1 MKFTSYFLKH
11 PVMAIILNCM
21 ILLLGILC
29 FHSLPLREYPNIS
42 FPVITIST
50 NYPNASPELVE
61 SVVTNPLEEQ
71 LAGVEGLESI
81 ISRSNT
87 GNSYITLR
95 FRPGMPMEKAL
106 NATHEA
112 ARLAQAQ
119 LPAAVKA
126 PVIERQ
132 KQSDGLPFI
141 GIALESSSLN
151 FGELT
156 HYANLNLKNVFRSLK
171 GVSSVEVWGQPFTYT
186 IKFDQKKLHAF
197 GINVDEVA
205 HAIANNRLSLPAG
218 NYQNK
223 IPTTLDFELKTPED
237 YENLV
242 IKTQNHH
249 PIFLKS
255 LAQVQLTTDNNQFRV
270 KVNGHSGLVLA
281 INRSNDANPIEVS
294 QSIRKEL
301 QALEKNLPD
310 DLKINII
317 IDQSEFIQ
325 ASLKNIQSTILESIF
340 LVLAIIFLFLR
351 NVRATIIPLIAI
363 PISLCGSLLFLKIAG
378 FSINQMTLLAMV
390 LAVGLVVDDAIIV
403 LENIWR
409 HIEEG
414 FSSINAASQGAKQIG
429 FAIIAMTLTLTSV
442 YAPIGFIE
450 GMLGQLFIEFA
461 VALAGS
467 VFISGVVALTLSP
480 LMCATFLHKNTKQ
493 LWPIIDRALN
503 HLSQYYYT
511 LLNLIIYRKKTILF
525 ILLLSLSSSLL
536 FYKIMP
542 GETAPKEDRG
552 LIGVYTPPISGDNL
566 DAMERNT
573 KRVQQSIGKIPE
585 AQNTL
590 TFLGDWGS
598 SIVIPLKS
606 HQQRD
611 RSAEQ
616 IIHTLK
622 PKVDKLPSID
632 AHVWSW
638 DSGLPGI
645 DDARNNSELELV
657 ISTTENFRQLFEAT
671 EHFKKVLDQNKEF
684 ASTRYD
690 LRLDAMGYSINIDK
704 NALAQLDLT
713 PTQVAKTIE
722 VFFSGDKSLSFQK
735 DGISYNLSLEGS
747 SKPWTLD
754 ELYLTTPS
762 GKRISLGS
770 IAQMKRRAQP
780 SALEH
785 VNQMRST
792 TLYAQ
797 LPEKQSFKKGMDKL
811 LKSAKENFPS
821 HYKLSWSGAAK
832 AYNESSQTMILLFAL
847 SLLFIYAIL
856 AAQFENFIYPFI
868 ILFTVPLACFGAL
881 LFACILGQSLNIYT
895 EIGLVTLIGLIS
907 KHGILIV
914 EFANQLQKEGFALA
928 DAIKKSCALRLR
940 PILMT
945 TGAMVF
951 GAIPLVLSHDAGS
964 EARHAIGIVLIGGL
978 CIGTL
983 FTLFVLPTIYFMI
996 SQGIAKLAPQHE
1008 EINKIDKKVVS

>member
-11 PVMAIILNCM
+11 PVIAIILNCM

-42 FPVITIST
+42 FPIITIST
-50 NYPNASPELVE
+50 HYPNASPELVE

-81 ISRSNT
+81 TSRSNA

-106 NATHEA
+106 NATQEA

-186 IKFDQKKLHAF
+186 IKFDQRKLHAF

-281 INRSNDANPIEVS
+281 INRSNDANPIDVS
-294 QSIRKEL
+294 RSVRKEL
-301 QALEKNLPD
+301 RALEKSLPE
-310 DLKINII
+310 DLKVNII

-325 ASLKNIQSTILESIF
+325 ASLKNIQSTILESVF
-340 LVLAIIFLFLR
+340 LVLAIIFIFLR
-351 NVRATIIPLIAI
+351 NVRATFIPLIAI

-414 FSSINAASQGAKQIG
+414 SSPMNAASKGAKQIG

-467 VFISGVVALTLSP
+467 VFISGIVALTLSP

-493 LWPIIDRALN
+493 LWPLIDSALS
-503 HLSQYYYT
+503 HLSQHYYKV
-511 LLNLIIYRKKTILF
+511 LNIIIYRKKLF
-525 ILLLSLSSSLL
+525 
-536 FYKIMP
+536 
-542 GETAPKEDRG
+542 
-552 LIGVYTPPISGDNL
+552 
-566 DAMERNT
+566 
-573 KRVQQSIGKIPE
+573 
-585 AQNTL
+585 
-590 TFLGDWGS
+590 FLYWCF
-598 SIVIPLKS
+598 
-606 HQQRD
+606 H
-611 RSAEQ
+611 
-616 IIHTLK
+616 
-622 PKVDKLPSID
+622 
-632 AHVWSW
+632 
-638 DSGLPGI
+638 
-645 DDARNNSELELV
+645 
-657 ISTTENFRQLFEAT
+657 
-671 EHFKKVLDQNKEF
+671 
-684 ASTRYD
+684 
-690 LRLDAMGYSINIDK
+690 
-704 NALAQLDLT
+704 LAQ
-713 PTQVAKTIE
+713 V
-722 VFFSGDKSLSFQK
+722 
-735 DGISYNLSLEGS
+735 Y
-747 SKPWTLD
+747 
-754 ELYLTTPS
+754 Y
-762 GKRISLGS
+762 
-770 IAQMKRRAQP
+770 
-780 SALEH
+780 
-785 VNQMRST
+785 
-792 TLYAQ
+792 
-797 LPEKQSFKKGMDKL
+797 
-811 LKSAKENFPS
+811 
-821 HYKLSWSGAAK
+821 
-832 AYNESSQTMILLFAL
+832 
-847 SLLFIYAIL
+847 FI
-856 AAQFENFIYPFI
+856 
-868 ILFTVPLACFGAL
+868 
-881 LFACILGQSLNIYT
+881 
-895 EIGLVTLIGLIS
+895 
-907 KHGILIV
+907 K
-914 EFANQLQKEGFALA
+914 
-928 DAIKKSCALRLR
+928 
-940 PILMT
+940 
-945 TGAMVF
+945 
-951 GAIPLVLSHDAGS
+951 
-964 EARHAIGIVLIGGL
+964 
-978 CIGTL
+978 
-983 FTLFVLPTIYFMI
+983 
-996 SQGIAKLAPQHE
+996 
-1008 EINKIDKKVVS
+1008 

>member
-1 MKFTSYFLKH
+1 MNFTRYFLKH
-11 PVMAIILNCM
+11 PVIAIILNCM

-42 FPVITIST
+42 FPVITINT
-50 NYPNASPELVE
+50 YYPNASPELVE
-61 SVVTNPLEEQ
+61 SVVTNVLEDQ
-71 LAGVEGLESI
+71 LAGVEGLELMT
-81 ISRSNT
+81 SRSNP
-87 GNSYITLR
+87 GSSYITLR
-95 FRPGMPMEKAL
+95 FRPGTSMDKAL

-119 LPAAVKA
+119 LPSTAKA

-132 KQSDGLPFI
+132 RQADGLPFI

-156 HYANLNLKNVFRSLK
+156 HYANLNLKNTFRSLK
-171 GVSSVEVWGQPFTYT
+171 GVASVDIWGQPFTYA
-186 IKFDQKKLHAF
+186 IQLDQKKLYAF

-205 HAIANNRLSLPAG
+205 NAIANNRLSLPAG

-249 PIFLKS
+249 PVFLKS
-255 LAQVQLTTDNNQFRV
+255 LAQIQLTTDNNQFRV

-281 INRSNDANPIEVS
+281 INRANDANPIDVS
-294 QSIRKEL
+294 QSVRKEL
-301 QALEKNLPD
+301 NALKKGMPND
-310 DLKINII
+310 IKAKII
-317 IDQSEFIQ
+317 IDQSEFIK
-325 ASLKNIQSTILESIF
+325 ASLKNIQSSILESIF
-340 LVLAIIFLFLR
+340 LVLVIIFIFLR
-351 NVRATIIPLIAI
+351 NARATIIPLIAI
-363 PISLCGSLLFLKIAG
+363 PISLLGSLLFLKIAG
-378 FSINQMTLLAMV
+378 FTINQMTLLAMV

-409 HIEEG
+409 HIEDNL
-414 FSSINAASQGAKQIG
+414 SPMDAALKGSKQIG

-442 YAPIGFIE
+442 YAPIALID
-450 GMLGQLFIEFA
+450 GMMGQLFIEFA

-467 VFISGVVALTLSP
+467 VCISGIVALTLSP
-480 LMCATFLHKNTKQ
+480 LMCAMFLHKNTTH
-493 LWPIIDRALN
+493 LWPAIDRW
-503 HLSQYYYT
+503 LSRLAQYYYQLLNIIMYREKTT
-511 LLNLIIYRKKTILF
+511 LL
-525 ILLLSLSSSLL
+525 ILLLSLSLSML

-552 LIGVYTPPISGDNL
+552 LIGIYTPLLSGDNL
-566 DAMERNT
+566 DTLEANT
-573 KRVQQSIGKIPE
+573 KLMQQSIGKVPE
-585 AQNTL
+585 AKNTL
-590 TFLGDWGS
+590 TFLGNWGS
-598 SIVIPLKS
+598 SIVMPLKP
-606 HQQRD
+606 HQQRH

-616 IIHTLK
+616 IVNSLK
-622 PKVDKLPSID
+622 PKTEQLPSVD
-632 AHVWSW
+632 ASVWSW
-638 DSGLPGI
+638 DSGLPGV

-657 ISTTENFRQLFEAT
+657 ISTTENFRQLFDAT
-671 EHFKKVLDQNKEF
+671 ERLKKVLDQSKEF

-690 LRLDAMGYSINIDK
+690 LRLDSMGYSVNIDK
-704 NALAQLDLT
+704 NALAQLRLT
-713 PTQVAKTIE
+713 PAQLAKTIE
-722 VFFSGDKSLSFQK
+722 VFFSSDKSMSFQK
-735 DGISYNLSLEGS
+735 DGVSYNLTLQGT

-762 GKRISLGS
+762 GKRVSLGS
-770 IAQMKRRAQP
+770 VAQMKRRAQP
-780 SALEH
+780 TALEH

-797 LPEKQSFKKGMDKL
+797 LSEQKSFKKGMNKL
-811 LKSAKENFPS
+811 LELTKANLP
-821 HYKLSWSGAAK
+821 HQYKLSWAGAAK
-832 AYNESSQTMILLFAL
+832 AYNESSHTMVLLFAL
-847 SLLFIYAIL
+847 AILFIYAIL
-856 AAQFENFIYPFI
+856 AAQFENFVYPLI

-881 LFACILGQSLNIYT
+881 LFAYLFGQSLNIFT
-895 EIGLVTLIGLIS
+895 QVGLVTLIGLIS

-928 DAIKKSCALRLR
+928 DAIKKSCSLRLR

-951 GAIPLVLSHDAGS
+951 GAIPLVLSHDAGA
-964 EARHAIGIVLIGGL
+964 EARRALGTVLIGGL

-983 FTLFVLPTIYFMI
+983 FTLLVLPGVYFMI
-996 SQGIAKLAPQHE
+996 SRI
-1008 EINKIDKKVVS
+1008 INKPE